1 MALHSERVRRC
12 GRRASTAGPSA
23 DMPGG
28 WGEAGGRSPERH
40 NRGRGHGGVGV
51 DAGLHGRLSRR
62 AVTRPLPSRPQGEL
76 ASPALALA
84 SPT

>member
-12 GRRASTAGPSA
+12 GRCASTAGPSA

-40 NRGRGHGGVGV
+40 TAGAGV
-51 DAGLHGRLSRR
+51 AG
-62 AVTRPLPSRPQGEL
+62 
-76 ASPALALA
+76 
-84 SPT
+84 

>member
-40 NRGRGHGGVGV
+40 T
-51 DAGLHGRLSRR
+51 AGAGK
-62 AVTRPLPSRPQGEL
+62 AG
-76 ASPALALA
+76 
-84 SPT
+84 